1 MNKKTLRD
9 VDVTGK
15 RVLVR
20 VDFNVQIT
28 KDGKVLDDFRIL
40 SALPTINY
48 LRERNAKVI
57 LMSHLGRPKGKD
69 ESLKMDPVAKALEEL
84 GEFKVYKLDDCIGDS
99 VKKFI
104 DGTLKEGEVVLLE
117 NLRFYKGEEDN
128 NPEFAKALASLGD
141 IFVNDAFA
149 TAHRVAASTVGITQ
163 YLPSVA
169 GLLMEKE
176 ITILSNLLESPAH
189 PYIAVLGG
197 AKVSDKIG
205 LIKNLLGKVDEL
217 LIGGGMCFTFLKA
230 QGYNV
235 GKSLCED
242 DKLDVAKS
250 LLEEAKAR
258 GIKIVLPVDIVAAT
272 DVKEEGYAGIFDIED
287 MKSDLVG
294 VDIGPKTVK
303 LFENELSKAKTIVW
317 NGPLGVFEIE
327 KFAQG
332 TFEIAKFIGSVS
344 SVTTVAGG
352 GETVAAFRKFN
363 LQDKITHLSTG
374 GGAFLEF
381 LEGKVLPA
389 VDALD
394 NRG

>member
-9 VDVTGK
+9 VDVAGK

-84 GEFKVYKLDDCIGDS
+84 GGFKVYKLDDCIGDS

-104 DGTLKEGEVVLLE
+104 DETLKEGEVVLLE

-128 NPEFAKALASLGD
+128 NPEFAKALASLAD

-176 ITILSNLLESPAH
+176 ITILSNLLESPEH

-205 LIKNLLGKVDEL
+205 LIRNLLGKVDEL

-230 QGYNV
+230 QGYNI
-235 GKSLCED
+235 GRSLCED

-250 LLEEAKAR
+250 LLEEAKAK
-258 GIKIVLPVDIVAAT
+258 GVKIVLPVDIVAAT

-294 VDIGPKTVK
+294 VDIGQKTVK
-303 LFENELSKAKTIVW
+303 LFKNELSKAKTIVW

-332 TFEIAKFIGSVS
+332 TFEIAKFIGSLS
-344 SVTTVAGG
+344 GVTTVAGG

-394 NRG
+394 NKE

>member
-9 VDVTGK
+9 VDVAGK

-84 GEFKVYKLDDCIGDS
+84 GGFKVYKLDDCIGDS

-104 DGTLKEGEVVLLE
+104 DETLKEGEVVLLE

-128 NPEFAKALASLGD
+128 DPEFAKALASLAD

-176 ITILSNLLESPAH
+176 ITILSNLLESPEH

-205 LIKNLLGKVDEL
+205 LIRNLLGKVDEL

-230 QGYNV
+230 QGYNI
-235 GKSLCED
+235 GRSLCED

-250 LLEEAKAR
+250 LLEEAKAK
-258 GIKIVLPVDIVAAT
+258 GVKIVLPVDIVAAT

-294 VDIGPKTVK
+294 VDIGQKTVK
-303 LFENELSKAKTIVW
+303 LFKNELSKAKTIVW

-332 TFEIAKFIGSVS
+332 TFEIAKFIGSLS
-344 SVTTVAGG
+344 GVTTVAGG

-394 NRG
+394 NKE